1 MSSVRVTVRP
11 GELLSPTPSRQ
22 PLGTYAGRQAVEG
35 LTLERIFDRTPDF
48 LLTLPH
54 FTRAAGGAICAERTA
69 IVKGVS
75 EGKRRFVALA
85 VTS

>member
-1 MSSVRVTVRP
+1 MAGS
-11 GELLSPTPSRQ
+11 TPSGRR
-22 PLGTYAGRQAVEG
+22 PLTWGSFR
-35 LTLERIFDRTPDF
+35 
-48 LLTLPH
+48 
-54 FTRAAGGAICAERTA
+54 AGGAICAERTA